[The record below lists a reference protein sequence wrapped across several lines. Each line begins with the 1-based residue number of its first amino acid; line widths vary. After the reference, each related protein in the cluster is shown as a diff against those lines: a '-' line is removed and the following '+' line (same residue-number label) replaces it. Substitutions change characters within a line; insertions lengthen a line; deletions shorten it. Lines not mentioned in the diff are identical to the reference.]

1 MIIPDK
7 VRISGIMSEWI
18 NEAAGLRTYIPDNY
32 GISRARYRELLNFC
46 LQYNDWR
53 RQAGDIYRKNIEMV
67 EDCARQADPAIA
79 EYLIKSVTQGI
90 PYEWMDVPMS
100 RKHFYLRRRK
110 FFFLLDKRR

>member
-1 MIIPDK
+1 M
-7 VRISGIMSEWI
+7 
-18 NEAAGLRTYIPDNY
+18 RTYIPDNY

-79 EYLIKSVTQGI
+79 EYLIKSVTQGGSLLCVLI
-90 PYEWMDVPMS
+90 IVLLNYWC
-100 RKHFYLRRRK
+100 KI
-110 FFFLLDKRR
+110 FFFGVFPGVNSSL

>member
-1 MIIPDK
+1 M
-7 VRISGIMSEWI
+7 
-18 NEAAGLRTYIPDNY
+18 RTYIPDNY
-32 GISRARYRELLNFC
+32 GISRERYRELLNFC

-53 RQAGDIYRKNIEMV
+53 RQAGNKSTGDIYRKNIETV

-79 EYLIKSVTQGI
+79 EYIIKSVTQGI